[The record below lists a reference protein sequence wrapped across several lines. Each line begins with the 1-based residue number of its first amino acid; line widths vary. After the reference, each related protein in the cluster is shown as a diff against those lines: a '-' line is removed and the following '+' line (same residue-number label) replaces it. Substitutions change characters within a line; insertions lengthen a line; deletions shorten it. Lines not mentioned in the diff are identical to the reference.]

1 MDVISEHVFNSK
13 MFTVP
18 VYMHKGI
25 LAMEI
30 ELYDLLFL
38 MCIYMISI
46 RLKINFQKI

>member
-13 MFTVP
+13 MFT